1 MKLDKE
7 YILDFLR
14 KNREYLKKN
23 FEVTSISLFGSFARG
38 EETEESD
45 VDLLVEIERPTLHN
59 IAGLQIFLEEQ
70 FKRTVHVVRK
80 DSRLKERFVKIISRD
95 LIHVS

>member
-1 MKLDKE
+1 MILNKE

-14 KNREYLKKN
+14 KNREYLKQN

-45 VDLLVEIERPTLHN
+45 IDLLVEMPPELHN
-59 IAGLQIFLEEQ
+59 LVGVINF
-70 FKRTVHVVRK
+70 
-80 DSRLKERFVKIISRD
+80 
-95 LIHVS
+95 